1 MKVRLQPLGIV
12 VDSKEPFK
20 YDMLDRKKPVEI
32 LTSLIANLEGPCTLA
47 VDAEWGQGKTTF
59 FKIWAA
65 YLRQQRFPV
74 VEFNAWETD
83 DCGNPFIALSTE
95 LAGGLQNYTD
105 DSLATKIHS
114 LKEQATQVA
123 SRTVPAIIQE
133 VISSAIP
140 VPVVGTGLG
149 QAAASWLKDSLSAYE
164 KDQQSIKAFKDVLQ
178 DMAESLSESSGG
190 RPLIVMIDELDRCR
204 PSYAVQLL
212 EVAKHLFTVER
223 IVFVLAVNRSELA
236 HSVKALYGDNF
247 DAKGYLGRF
256 FDADFRLP
264 HPDRDKFIADLL
276 RSTGISDYFDRAL
289 DRHGKEEQPIAAGLL
304 KAFFRVPHLSLRRI
318 QQAIHRLGLVLAS
331 LPSERPSFAEAAAVA
346 LIVRAIDV
354 DLYYGF
360 FVAGDVDDLEVSKGI
375 FGHYLTEDLRR
386 TSEGQWFD
394 ANLIKAF
401 RERERRSGRN
411 TESRL
416 LESYEKS
423 TSESPAGGIAAS
435 IPKEVANA
443 ALIVRSEG
451 GRGGYMYAYEFKEA
465 IDRLELFSEHFITG
479 P

>member
-1 MKVRLQPLGIV
+1 MKVRLQPLGIA
-12 VDSKEPFK
+12 VDCNDPFQN
-20 YDMLDRKKPVEI
+20 DMLDRKKTVEI
-32 LTSLIANLEGPCTLA
+32 LSGLVANLDGPCTLA
-47 VDAEWGQGKTTF
+47 VDAEWGHGKTTF
-59 FKIWAA
+59 LKIWAA
-65 YLRQQRFPV
+65 YLRQQGFPV

-95 LAGGLQNYTD
+95 LTGGLQNCTD
-105 DSLATKIHS
+105 DSLSTKIHS
-114 LKEQATQVA
+114 LKEQAAKVA
-123 SRTVPAIIQE
+123 WRTAPAIIQE

-140 VPVVGTGLG
+140 IPVVGTNLG

-164 KDQQSIKAFKDVLQ
+164 KDQQSIKVFKHVLQ
-178 DMAESLSESSGG
+178 DMAELLSESSGG

-212 EVAKHLFTVER
+212 EVAKHLFTVDR

-236 HSVKALYGDNF
+236 HSVKALYGGDF
-247 DAKGYLGRF
+247 DAKGYLRRF
-256 FDADFRLP
+256 FDVDFRLP

-276 RSTGISDYFDRAL
+276 TSSGIIDYFDRTQ
-289 DRHGKEEQPIAAGLL
+289 DEHGRREQPIVTRLL
-304 KAFFRVPHLSLRRI
+304 KAFFRAPYFSLRRI
-318 QQAIHRLGLVLAS
+318 QQAIQRLGLVLAS

-360 FVAGDVDDLEVSKGI
+360 FVVGNIDDMEASKEI
-375 FGHYLTEDLRR
+375 FGHYLTKDLRR
-386 TSEGQWFD
+386 TREGQWFE

-401 RERERRSGRN
+401 RDREHRSGRN

-416 LESYEKS
+416 LESYKKS
-423 TSESPAGGIAAS
+423 TPESPAGGFAAS
-435 IPKEVANA
+435 IPEDVANA
-443 ALIVRSEG
+443 AQIVRTGHGREG
-451 GRGGYMYAYEFKEA
+451 YVSAYEFKEA
-465 IDRLELFSEHFITG
+465 IDRLELFSEHFVAG